1 MELKANEMLE
11 LRKAQMSNFSELN
24 ALSRRMT
31 SCGECSGES
40 DEVSLNMEN
49 VWC

>member
-1 MELKANEMLE
+1 MKANEILE
-11 LRKAQMSNFSELN
+11 LRKTQMSNFSELN

-31 SCGECSGES
+31 SFGECGGES